1 MLSDLKNRLRPNRI
15 HRFLPEDVTSFG
27 EREEP
32 PAAGGLSTSQVEEI
46 WDSVVRYY
54 ETGLH
59 PSLALCI
66 RRHGKVVVDRA
77 IGHSHGNTPDGVD
90 SDQLRRATPDTLYNL
105 FSASKPM
112 TAMLIHLL
120 DEKNKL
126 RLDDRVADYIP
137 DFAQNGKD
145 KLTIRH
151 LLSHRAGLALI
162 PPENMDLDVLVD
174 EAEILRLLCEASP
187 ETVPG
192 RKQAY
197 HALSAGFILGE
208 LIKRT
213 AGMPIREFLDK
224 SVRKPL
230 KMTSFQFGVPP
241 ESVEDVAR
249 DTFTGPPAF
258 FPLSIAVRKAFG
270 APMHEAVKLA
280 SDPRFLT
287 SVVPSGNLI
296 CTPNEASLFFECLL
310 RGGKVNN
317 RRIFGERTVKRAI
330 LEQSYHEH
338 DGVLQ
343 YPFRFGMGF
352 MLGSDRSSVLGPDTP
367 EAFGHMGFT
376 NILVYADP
384 ERDISV
390 ALLNNGKPFIAVES
404 LWWLNI
410 ARTITQTIPKV

>member
-1 MLSDLKNRLRPNRI
+1 MLSYLKDRARPNRVQY
-15 HRFLPEDVTSFG
+15 FPPEDVTTFG

-46 WDSVVRYY
+46 WDAVVRYY

-66 RRHGKVVVDRA
+66 RRNGRVVIDRA
-77 IGHSHGNTPDGVD
+77 IGHSHGNSPSGLDEST
-90 SDQLRRATPDTLYNL
+90 LRRATPDTLYNL

-112 TAMLIHLL
+112 TAMLVHHL

-126 RLDDRVADYIP
+126 RIDDRVADYIP
-137 DFAQNGKD
+137 EFAQNGKE

-151 LLSHRAGLALI
+151 LLSHRAGIAMI
-162 PPENMDLDVLVD
+162 PPESMDLDVLVD
-174 EAEILRLLCEASP
+174 EHRILELLCEARPSY
-187 ETVPG
+187 VPG

-197 HALSAGFILGE
+197 HALTGGFVLGE
-208 LIKRT
+208 VIRRT
-213 AGMPIREFLDK
+213 SGMSIRDYLDK
-224 SVRKPL
+224 VVRKPL
-230 KMTSFQFGVPP
+230 KFTSFQFGVEP
-241 ESVEDVAR
+241 ESVGDVAR
-249 DTFTGPPAF
+249 DEFTGPSAF
-258 FPLSIAVRKAFG
+258 FPLSIAVRRAFG
-270 APMHEAVKLA
+270 APMSEAVSLA
-280 SDPRFLT
+280 RDSRFLT
-287 SVVPSGNLI
+287 GVVPSGNLI

-317 RRIFGERTVKRAI
+317 RRIFATKTVNRAI

-338 DGVLQ
+338 DAVLQ
-343 YPFRFGMGF
+343 YPFRFGVGF

-410 ARTITQTIPKV
+410 ARTITQTIPKM